1 VRLTVGLSSRSR
13 VAAPLVIAPRV
24 HGHGMEAQTRAPLQ
38 VHAGKKTQWSKMFRY
53 LTDKKLKSVSPNE
66 AQKLMKRGWVLIDTR
81 PDNLYETSRAAG
93 SKNASLYQ
101 PITGRSPMQVVRYAL
116 YKSMDVAPVESNPN
130 FLEDAQTAMAK
141 ARGVIVACSEGGD
154 MTPQFP
160 SFPNGKTSR
169 SLEAAYEMLE
179 SGVGKQP
186 NFVHLE
192 GGLNAWF
199 RAGLPGEGEQWQ
211 YDARTPSEAKKADD
225 ADSFTK
231 AGRQAAKDRS
241 VKYSKPSGTLLQSGG
256 NALDPFG
263 TWSVLLKKNKTTDS
277 E

>member
-1 VRLTVGLSSRSR
+1 
-13 VAAPLVIAPRV
+13 
-24 HGHGMEAQTRAPLQ
+24 
-38 VHAGKKTQWSKMFRY
+38 
-53 LTDKKLKSVSPNE
+53 
-66 AQKLMKRGWVLIDTR
+66 
-81 PDNLYETSRAAG
+81 
-93 SKNASLYQ
+93 
-101 PITGRSPMQVVRYAL
+101 
-116 YKSMDVAPVESNPN
+116 
-130 FLEDAQTAMAK
+130 
-141 ARGVIVACSEGGD
+141 
-154 MTPQFP
+154 
-160 SFPNGKTSR
+160 
-169 SLEAAYEMLE
+169 MLE

-211 YDARTPSEAKKADD
+211 YDARTPSEAKKADV

-263 TWSVLLKKNKTTDS
+263 TWSVLLKKNKTNDS